1 MSESQIKRNPPDP
14 VSHLI
19 LSLVKSAF
27 RIAGFVLLMFNL
39 QAAAGMLII
48 AELLGI
54 VEELA

>member
-1 MSESQIKRNPPDP
+1 MSEAQSSRKAPDP

-48 AELLGI
+48 AEVLGI
-54 VEELA
+54 VEELV